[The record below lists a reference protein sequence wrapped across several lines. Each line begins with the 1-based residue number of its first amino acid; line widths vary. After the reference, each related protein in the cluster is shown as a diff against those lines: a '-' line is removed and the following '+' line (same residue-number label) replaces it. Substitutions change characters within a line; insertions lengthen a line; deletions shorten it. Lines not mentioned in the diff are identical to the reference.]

1 MKTIVFANQKG
12 GTGKTTT
19 VINTGDALAR
29 AGKRVLLVDFDP
41 QGHAAV
47 SLNLD
52 PEGGVAN
59 WLLHSIFN
67 SSPLSAADLNQ
78 WVRKTHHENLYVL
91 PGSQMTAKV
100 QRLLAMEEKPV
111 NYIRECL
118 SPLRQLDFDFL
129 LFDTSPSTGGLQEMA
144 SWAADLAVIVSSLDY
159 LSADGVS
166 GFLEMLKVLQ
176 TEKQWR
182 GKLAGVLPT
191 FYDKQTRTTR
201 EQMTNLHTAF
211 PDQVFTPI
219 HRATLLREA
228 SAEGLT
234 IFQKNPSSRP
244 AREYEKFAAQ
254 LAKLS

>member
-12 GTGKTTT
+12 GTGKTTS
-19 VINTGDALAR
+19 VVNVGDALAR

-67 SSPLSAADLNQ
+67 TTQLSTEDINQ
-78 WVRKTHHENLYVL
+78 WVRKTHLENLFIL
-91 PGSQMTAKV
+91 PGNQMTAKV
-100 QRLLAMEEKPV
+100 QRLLAMEEKPI
-111 NYIRECL
+111 NYIRDCL
-118 SPLRQLDFDFL
+118 PPLRHMGFDFL

-144 SWAADLAVIVSSLDY
+144 AWAADLAVIVTSLDY

-166 GFLEMLKVLQ
+166 GFVEMLKVLA
-176 TEKQWR
+176 TEKRWG
-182 GKLAGVLPT
+182 GKLAGILPT
-191 FYDKQTRTTR
+191 FYDEQTRTTR
-201 EQMTNLHTAF
+201 EQMANFEAAF
-211 PDQVFTPI
+211 PDQVFAPI

-234 IFQKNPSSRP
+234 IFQKDPASRS
-244 AREYEKFAAQ
+244 AVEYQHVASR
-254 LAKLS
+254 LAKLG